1 MNDTINLLKS
11 HRSIRKY
18 KSDPIPQEYVDE
30 ILTSAQMASSSSH
43 VQAYSVI
50 GVMDQEKKKKL
61 SILSGN
67 QTYVADCPLFFVWC
81 ADLYRLKAACD
92 MEQTEMISGTMEN
105 FIVSTVDVA
114 LAAQNAA
121 IAAESLGLGIV
132 YIGGIRNQSKEVTEL
147 LQLPELVYPVFGMC
161 LGFPDQDPMVRPRLQ
176 TNMIYHQE
184 NYNTSKTTN
193 ELMDYNQIINEYYL
207 DRTKGKVD
215 TNWSKQMSNKF
226 QTASRN
232 HLRKYL
238 EDQGFGFSE

>member
-1 MNDTINLLKS
+1 MNETINLLKS

-30 ILTSAQMASSSSH
+30 IITSAQMASSSSH

-50 GVMDQEKKKKL
+50 GVTDQEKKKEL

-67 QTYVADCPLFFVWC
+67 QTYIADCPLFFVWC
-81 ADLYRLKAACD
+81 ADLYRLQVACE
-92 MEQTEMISGTMEN
+92 MEKTEIVSGTMEN
-105 FIVSTVDVA
+105 FIVATADVT

-147 LQLPELVYPVFGMC
+147 LQLPKLVYPVFGMC
-161 LGFPDQDPMVRPRLQ
+161 LGFPDQEPSQRPRLQ
-176 TNMIYHQE
+176 TNLIYHQE
-184 NYNTSKTTN
+184 VYNTSNTTN
-193 ELMDYNQIINEYYL
+193 ELKIYNQITNEYYL
-207 DRTKGKVD
+207 ERTKGKVN
-215 TNWSKQMSNKF
+215 TNWSKQMSNKL
-226 QTASRN
+226 QTASRK